1 MESLDHPIRPGQP
14 DRRNRQADLLGRFE
28 IDHQLK
34 PRRLLD
40 GQIGRFRSFQDLIE
54 RPPESSA

>member
-1 MESLDHPIRPGQP
+1 L
-14 DRRNRQADLLGRFE
+14 RNRDADLLGCFK
-28 IDHQLK
+28 IDYKLK

-40 GQIGRFRSFQDLIE
+40 GQIGGFRSFQDLIE